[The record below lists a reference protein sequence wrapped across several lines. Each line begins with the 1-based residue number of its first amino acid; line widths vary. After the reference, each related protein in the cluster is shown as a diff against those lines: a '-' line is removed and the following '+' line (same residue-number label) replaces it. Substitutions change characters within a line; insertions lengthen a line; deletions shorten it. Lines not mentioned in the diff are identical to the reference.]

1 MAETEEVVKVDIEC
15 PDCSNDYMLLEG
27 EKMDI
32 VNRKVRTVVSVL
44 NAGGGCSMIPE
55 PTQKDI
61 EWAYRL
67 WNGLA
72 IGGTWTLPDVG
83 VYVRVDQNVLALGII
98 HNSKPSDDAF
108 GQSVFDRH
116 DWIVALGELLQWN
129 VIEQIQEAY
138 DEDDQQIRINPDDVG
153 NVSLCQ
159 AKCGAILR
167 VEELVA
173 GVQYVRISDEGHCT
187 PAVKSKPL
195 TRTCVVCM

>member
-1 MAETEEVVKVDIEC
+1 
-15 PDCSNDYMLLEG
+15 
-27 EKMDI
+27 
-32 VNRKVRTVVSVL
+32 
-44 NAGGGCSMIPE
+44 MIPE

-173 GVQYVRISDEGHCT
+173 GVQYVRISDEGHCPLCGEVEAIDEDMRGLHVVVDST
-187 PAVKSKPL
+187 AYDIKQKLLEKSLMDDAIVASKPAFNPEL
-195 TRTCVVCM
+195 LENPKEEEEE

>member
-1 MAETEEVVKVDIEC
+1 
-15 PDCSNDYMLLEG
+15 
-27 EKMDI
+27 
-32 VNRKVRTVVSVL
+32 
-44 NAGGGCSMIPE
+44 MIPE

-116 DWIVALGELLQWN
+116 DWIVGLGELLQWN

-138 DEDDQQIRINPDDVG
+138 DEEQQQIRINPDDVG

-159 AKCGAILR
+159 ARCGAILR

-173 GVQYVRISDEGHCT
+173 GVQYLRISDEGQCPLCGEIEAIDEDMRGLHVVIDST
-187 PAVKSKPL
+187 AYDIKQKKLLEKSLMDDAIVASEPKEEEEE
-195 TRTCVVCM
+195 